1 MRNIDACLYV
11 RPSDRTT
18 LERLVA
24 DGKTPQKIVARARIV
39 LLSGRGFGTN
49 SIQREA
55 RVSKPTVWRWQKAYM
70 DGGVDET
77 WLTERNA
84 EPKPFKWTAKANIIL
99 EKNARARR
107 ALEEDLAAGTK

>member
-24 DGKTPQKIVARARIV
+24 RRGVFKSVAE
-39 LLSGRGFGTN
+39 L
-49 SIQREA
+49 EA
-55 RVSKPTVWRWQKAYM
+55 AI
-70 DGGVDET
+70 ET

-84 EPKPFKWTAKANIIL
+84 KPKPFKWTANANIVL